1 VTDVL
6 ADYAEEVAPSTAA
19 PWRIGCAIDALT
31 PVWEG
36 RTVAEVT
43 RQTCKRYV
51 TVRNRSN
58 GTARRE
64 LSVLRAAINHA
75 HREGRLTRAVAVHLP
90 ESAPPRDRWLTR
102 TEAAR
107 LLRAALREPRVR
119 LYLPLFILIG
129 LYCGRRKEAIL
140 SLRWAQV
147 DLDRGMIDFR
157 TPDAPVTNKLPIP
170 RKLLPPLRRAR
181 LRGTEMG
188 FVINDNGARLG
199 DRRSDQ
205 PRRIQWR
212 YRGD

>member
-1 VTDVL
+1 M
-6 ADYAEEVAPSTAA
+6 
-19 PWRIGCAIDALT
+19 
-31 PVWEG
+31 
-36 RTVAEVT
+36 
-43 RQTCKRYV
+43 
-51 TVRNRSN
+51 
-58 GTARRE
+58 
-64 LSVLRAAINHA
+64 
-75 HREGRLTRAVAVHLP
+75 
-90 ESAPPRDRWLTR
+90 
-102 TEAAR
+102 
-107 LLRAALREPRVR
+107 
-119 LYLPLFILIG
+119 
-129 LYCGRRKEAIL
+129 
-140 SLRWAQV
+140 RWAQV